1 MDLRPRPSEGRA
13 VAAGTGLIWLAASR
27 GRIGAWLRPG
37 FLLASLIGW
46 AAFAGLAVLASAATF
61 LPGDLATA
69 RWIQSVSWAPISSTF
84 GVISWL
90 SGGPQDVLAVGTIV
104 LVAILNRRVA
114 LFALFAMADAG
125 LYLVVNTAIHKP
137 RPVEGLVHVS
147 EQAAAYAFPSGHA
160 TFVVTIVV
168 VLLLCLGL
176 RLFVDRRLFGLM
188 VLVGAAVVLT
198 VGVERI
204 YVGAHYP
211 SDVLGGFILAFS
223 WLCFVIAVRPLSDH
237 LIGIKALPAT
247 SPMTVQTNGTEATV
261 REEVLVP

>member
-1 MDLRPRPSEGRA
+1 MALVALLATPLLAAGLLALVRGRA
-13 VAAGTGLIWLAASR
+13 A
-27 GRIGAWLRPG
+27 
-37 FLLASLIGW
+37 
-46 AAFAGLAVLASAATF
+46 
-61 LPGDLATA
+61 
-69 RWIQSVSWAPISSTF
+69 
-84 GVISWL
+84 
-90 SGGPQDVLAVGTIV
+90 
-104 LVAILNRRVA
+104 
-114 LFALFAMADAG
+114 
-125 LYLVVNTAIHKP
+125 
-137 RPVEGLVHVS
+137 GLVHGVATIVT
-147 EQAAAYAFPSGHA
+147 AALGL
-160 TFVVTIVV
+160 VVTIVV

-198 VGVERI
+198 VGIERI

>member
-1 MDLRPRPSEGRA
+1 MDLRSRPGEGRT

-27 GRIGAWLRPG
+27 GRINGWLRPR
-37 FLLASLIGW
+37 FLFASLIGFAVF
-46 AAFAGLAVLASAATF
+46 AALAVLASATTF
-61 LPGDLATA
+61 LPGDLAIA
-69 RWIQSVSWAPISSTF
+69 RWIQSVSWGPISSTF

-90 SGGPQDVLAVGTIV
+90 SGGPQDVLAVGTVVAVAV
-104 LVAILNRRVA
+104 LHRRAA

-125 LYLVVNTAIHKP
+125 LYLVINTAIQKA
-137 RPVEGLVHVS
+137 RPVEGLVTVTEH
-147 EQAAAYAFPSGHA
+147 AAAFAFPSGHA

-188 VLVGAAVVLT
+188 ALVGLAVVLT
-198 VGVERI
+198 VGIERV

-237 LIGIKALPAT
+237 LFDGQGVA
-247 SPMTVQTNGTEATV
+247 
-261 REEVLVP
+261 EEKLIP